1 MSTSRRSLRILDNAI
16 KIANPP
22 IAKAAKAAK
31 TKVDNGFDLS
41 TELSK
46 KSKDQIAKNIKDE
59 ETYKIEDEDWVEFFC
74 DFIEYIQNNIDL
86 C

>member
-31 TKVDNGFDLS
+31 D
-41 TELSK
+41 
-46 KSKDQIAKNIKDE
+46 KSR
-59 ETYKIEDEDWVEFFC
+59 
-74 DFIEYIQNNIDL
+74 
-86 C
+86 